1 MATLTDRE
9 LDIMKVLWARG
20 AATVAEVQDQID
32 DELAYTTVLTIIRTL
47 EAKGHV
53 GHEES
58 GGRAYLYFPKTV
70 RRDAARAALRHVLD
84 TVFDGAPD
92 RLVSRLLTDERMTP
106 EQLRRIRDDADRRLR
121 ELHAA
126 NRS

>member
-9 LDIMKVLWARG
+9 LDVMNVLWARG

-32 DELAYTTVLTIIRTL
+32 DELAYTTVLTILRTL
-47 EAKGHV
+47 EVKGHV

-58 GGRAYLYFPKTV
+58 GGRAYLYVPRTV

-84 TVFDGAPD
+84 TVFEGAPD
-92 RLVSRLLTDERMTP
+92 RLVARLLSDERLTP

-121 ELHAA
+121 ELQSA
-126 NRS
+126 NR

>member
-9 LDIMKVLWARG
+9 LDVMNVLWARG
-20 AATVAEVQDQID
+20 AATVADVRNQLD
-32 DELAYTTVLTIIRTL
+32 DDLAYTTVLTVLRTL

-53 GHEES
+53 GHEET
-58 GGRAYLYFPKTV
+58 GGRAYLYVPRTV

-92 RLVSRLLTDERMTP
+92 RLVSRLLTDERLTP
-106 EQLRRIRDDADRRLR
+106 EQVRRIRDDADRRLR
-121 ELHAA
+121 ELQGA
-126 NRS
+126 NR